1 MTRVLLVED
10 NEMNR
15 DMLRRRLERKGFEV
29 TLAGDGLEAICA
41 ASERR
46 PDLIL
51 MDLNLPNLDGW
62 EATRRIKADETL
74 RQIPIMALTANA
86 LVEDRQKAID
96 AGCDEFETKP
106 VNFTRL
112 LERIDSVLVKD
123 NVGND

>member
-1 MTRVLLVED
+1 MTKVLLVED

-29 TLAGDGLEAICA
+29 TLAGDGLEAIDA
-41 ASERR
+41 ASERQ

-62 EATRRIKADETL
+62 EATRRIKADEAL
-74 RQIPIMALTANA
+74 RRIPIMALTANA